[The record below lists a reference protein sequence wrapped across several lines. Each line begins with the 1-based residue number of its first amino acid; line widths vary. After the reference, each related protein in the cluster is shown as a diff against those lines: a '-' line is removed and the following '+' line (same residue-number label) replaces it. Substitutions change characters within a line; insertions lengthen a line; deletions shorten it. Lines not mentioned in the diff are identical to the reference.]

1 MSSGMQFTRG
11 ALFDL
16 DGVLV
21 DSLAVM
27 RLAFEGAYRDV
38 YGADGTDLQ
47 RLFGRFRNHL
57 GEGLESIVAALGLS
71 AALIPHFRRHSRALS
86 PQVRVYP
93 GVRDMLRALSLRG
106 WVLGVATGKDHERAD
121 ELLRALDLRQRF
133 AVVLGCDSVP
143 RPKPAPDMVD
153 TFCCRTGM
161 AARNVVMIGDAPAD
175 LRCAR
180 SGGCRSVAALWGF
193 NTAERLKQEHPDAM
207 AATPSGLMRLL
218 LRLQE
223 CEA

>member
-133 AVVLGCDSVP
+133 AVVLGCDSP
-143 RPKPAPDMVD
+143 SRSDALTTAPPNASSYLTPD
-153 TFCCRTGM
+153 
-161 AARNVVMIGDAPAD
+161 AARAG
-175 LRCAR
+175 
-180 SGGCRSVAALWGF
+180 SGRAVWQRTDRVA
-193 NTAERLKQEHPDAM
+193 
-207 AATPSGLMRLL
+207 
-218 LRLQE
+218 
-223 CEA
+223 